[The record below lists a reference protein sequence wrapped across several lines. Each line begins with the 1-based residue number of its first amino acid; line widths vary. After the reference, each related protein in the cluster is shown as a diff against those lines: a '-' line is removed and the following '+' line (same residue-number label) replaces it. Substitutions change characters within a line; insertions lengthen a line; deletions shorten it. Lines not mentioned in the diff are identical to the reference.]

1 MKLELEDLQYNT
13 LIGFLYEDAYD
24 DKDNYVVVV
33 QDGKMGCIGVLDK
46 RA

>member
-13 LIGFLYEDAYD
+13 LIEFLHEDAYD

-46 RA
+46 RG